1 MKIIGLSGRKQSGK
15 DSLFGL
21 LKESLPDLKVERV
34 AFADA
39 LKQEV
44 AHACGV
50 TVEQIEREKSRWRG
64 LLQHWGTEFRR
75 HDNESYWIDRARDK
89 IEAMRGCGADVAV
102 ITDVRFENEASMVR
116 DMGGLLVRIVRN
128 QPSQS
133 DSHPSETA
141 MDNQPYDIT
150 IDNTG
155 TLDALR
161 SNVQLLARIIQL
173 SSSQ

>member
-15 DSLFGL
+15 DTLFGL

-39 LKQEV
+39 LKREV

-75 HDNESYWIDRARDK
+75 HDNENYWIDRAREK
-89 IEAMRGCGADVAV
+89 IETERGLGADVTV
-102 ITDVRFENEASMVR
+102 VTDVRFENEAGMVR
-116 DMGGLLVRIVRN
+116 DMGGLLVRIVRHGAGAA
-128 QPSQS
+128 
-133 DSHPSETA
+133 DSHSSETS
-141 MDNQPYDIT
+141 MDNQPYDLS

-155 TLDALR
+155 TLEALK

-173 SSSQ
+173 SRQ